1 MADKVISAANLSYI
15 EGSLQAINQR
25 MELVDDRIGT
35 VDNNLRT
42 VYQELADLAK
52 EFHNYVDQA
61 NRQHNL
67 SVAETRLVK
76 IRQELEST
84 YGHYEEV
91 RRTTLGILQADD
103 LEVIRK
109 ETITSISEEMMLNA
123 PNYWLASCTVAVS
136 AWIND
141 DQKLAERAVKEA
153 IRRDDEKT
161 SLLFALI
168 CRRAGRKQASLKWVS
183 RYLATQEEESLDR
196 QTIIIIDAFAS
207 GLLGVDSEGLVSRQL
222 ENWLEKITEKP
233 GFTEQQ
239 IDQWSQAINLY
250 RPHNPQLNYPYL
262 EKYSPTYPKILDVYQ
277 GALLHERLLNYF
289 VNIFQQPNSTRSL
302 KEQLDDI
309 LFTLVSSFD
318 DEETPLRRE
327 ELLNHLVVQNGGNMQ
342 LANQEMKVE
351 ETALDQKKDY
361 SQLLTDA
368 ALKPE
373 SSNASYSTQKY
384 AISVSKN
391 WITDAYNDVVATN
404 RSRVPHQIELSIDG
418 FSAVTVDGSN
428 ETELVSQ
435 YARHMDILKEQRL
448 KELVT
453 SNLGIYAGIAIGV
466 IGIIFLGA
474 LGWIAAI
481 AGAYFAWTTY
491 SKNKQVVQQREQV
504 TQEMEERKIAGQQI
518 VRAMIAEIVDF
529 RKDFEKEDKNSK
541 KVLAFLNQL
550 SPEHYIQSLSGEK
563 RKVNVG
569 GKK

>member
-1 MADKVISAANLSYI
+1 MADKAISTANLSII
-15 EGSLQAINQR
+15 EGNLQAINQR
-25 MELVDDRIGT
+25 MELVDDRIGA
-35 VDNNLRT
+35 VDQNLHT
-42 VYQELADLAK
+42 VYQELAELAK
-52 EFHNYVDQA
+52 EFHTYVDQA

-84 YGHYEEV
+84 YGHYDEV

-168 CRRAGRKQASLKWVS
+168 CRRAGRKQASLKWVA
-183 RYLATQEEESLDR
+183 RFLENQEEENLDR

-207 GLLGVDSEGLVSRQL
+207 GLLGVDSEGLVSSRL
-222 ENWLEKITEKP
+222 EEWLKKIAEKT

-250 RPHNPQLNYPYL
+250 RPHDPGLNYPYL
-262 EKYSPTYPKILDVYQ
+262 KKYSPTYPQILDVFK
-277 GALLHERLLNYF
+277 GALLHERLLDYF
-289 VNIFQQPNSTRSL
+289 VNIFQQPNSTRTL
-302 KEQLDDI
+302 KEQLDEI

-318 DEETPLRRE
+318 DEETPLRKD
-327 ELLNHLVVQNGGNMQ
+327 ELLNHLVIENGGDMQ
-342 LANQEMKVE
+342 SAHNEMKIE

-373 SSNASYSTQKY
+373 STNASYSTQKY
-384 AISVSKN
+384 AISVSKD

-404 RSRVPHQIELSIDG
+404 RACVPHQIELALNG
-418 FSAVTVDGSN
+418 FSAATIDGEN
-428 ETELVSQ
+428 ENEIIAK
-435 YARHMDILKEQRL
+435 YIEHMDAEKEKRL
-448 KELVT
+448 SQLVT
-453 SNLGIYAGIAIGV
+453 SN
-466 IGIIFLGA
+466 IGIIAGIGIAVLGIAFLGV

-481 AGAYFAWTTY
+481 AGGYFAWSTY
-491 SKNKQVVQQREQV
+491 SKNKQILQQKE
-504 TQEMEERKIAGQQI
+504 TISQEMEERKTSGQQI
-518 VRAMIAEIVDF
+518 IRAMIAEAVDF

-541 KVLAFLNQL
+541 KVLDFLKQL
-550 SPEHYIQSLSGEK
+550 SPDHYIRSLSGEK
-563 RKVNVG
+563 RKINVG
-569 GKK
+569 GGK

>member
-1 MADKVISAANLSYI
+1 MGMADRVISTANLNRI
-15 EGSLQAINQR
+15 EGNLQAINQR
-25 MELVDDRIGT
+25 IELVDNQIGT
-35 VDNNLRT
+35 VDQNLRT

-52 EFHNYVDQA
+52 EFHDYVNQA
-61 NRQHNL
+61 NQQHNL

-141 DQKLAERAVKEA
+141 DQELAERAVKEA

-183 RYLATQEEESLDR
+183 RYLESQEEENLDR

-222 ENWLEKITEKP
+222 DEWLEKITQKP

-250 RPHNPQLNYPYL
+250 RPQNPQLDYPYL
-262 EKYSPTYPKILDVYQ
+262 KKYSPTYPKILNVFK
-277 GALLHERLLNYF
+277 GALLHERLLAYF

-309 LFTLVSSFD
+309 LFNLVSSFD
-318 DEETPLRRE
+318 DEETP
-327 ELLNHLVVQNGGNMQ
+327 
-342 LANQEMKVE
+342 
-351 ETALDQKKDY
+351 
-361 SQLLTDA
+361 
-368 ALKPE
+368 
-373 SSNASYSTQKY
+373 
-384 AISVSKN
+384 
-391 WITDAYNDVVATN
+391 
-404 RSRVPHQIELSIDG
+404 
-418 FSAVTVDGSN
+418 
-428 ETELVSQ
+428 
-435 YARHMDILKEQRL
+435 
-448 KELVT
+448 
-453 SNLGIYAGIAIGV
+453 
-466 IGIIFLGA
+466 
-474 LGWIAAI
+474 
-481 AGAYFAWTTY
+481 
-491 SKNKQVVQQREQV
+491 
-504 TQEMEERKIAGQQI
+504 
-518 VRAMIAEIVDF
+518 
-529 RKDFEKEDKNSK
+529 FEKKSC
-541 KVLAFLNQL
+541 
-550 SPEHYIQSLSGEK
+550 
-563 RKVNVG
+563 
-569 GKK
+569 